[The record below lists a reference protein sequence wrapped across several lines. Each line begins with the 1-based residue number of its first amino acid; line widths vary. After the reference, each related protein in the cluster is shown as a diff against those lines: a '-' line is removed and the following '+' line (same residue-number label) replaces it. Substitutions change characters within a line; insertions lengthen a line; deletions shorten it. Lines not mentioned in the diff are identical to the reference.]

1 MKKKAGAKTAEVN
14 TAMPYDLLGGRNGKA
29 HWLQGFLVN
38 KAHWLTRLAG

>member
-29 HWLQGFLVN
+29 HWL
-38 KAHWLTRLAG
+38 TRLTGYKARWLIRLTG